1 MEKEATDIFRK
12 LKQDVTAYVE
22 VKFEL
27 LKLNTY
33 ERTGKVIAV
42 LSYGVVLLFLAFF
55 ATLFLF
61 LALGLFLGELLG
73 SPGAGFAIVVLVY
86 LAAIGIIYLYKNT
99 ISNKIQNVVIDALMA
114 DDDNTN
120 GNEPTTDTP
129 TATAHPAGETT
140 GREET
145 A

>member
-1 MEKEATDIFRK
+1 MEKETTDIFRK

-61 LALGLFLGELLG
+61 LALGLFLGELIG
-73 SPGAGFAIVVLVY
+73 SISAGFAIVVVIY
-86 LAAIGIIYLYKNT
+86 LAAIGLIYFYKNK
-99 ISNKIQNVVIDALMA
+99 ISDKIQNVIISALMA
-114 DDDNTN
+114 DDDNDN
-120 GNEPTTDTP
+120 GNDTHTDTGS
-129 TATAHPAGETT
+129 TTAHSTGEAA